1 MREFIHK
8 KATALLITAAL
19 LSGCTAMD
27 VNCTSEEAK
36 TALLEAM
43 RKDISESITQN
54 LKDLSEQNSSGISFG
69 SAMAKQLVDKFDLKV
84 SGITE
89 LWKNP
94 DRKQK
99 SCRGTLEITVDTKQV
114 KRATDARSALD
125 MLSIA
130 DLATQ
135 SGVEFDGRSR
145 FTQEIDFSLS
155 LADDTGKVNADLGSS
170 FTIFNTVAETSAY
183 NVLSASIVKNKRD
196 EDVLEMR
203 AESEQKRAAIALAK
217 EENRMAI
224 KALGEVW
231 SQLLPETRSQLVGL
245 QKAWIRKRN
254 ADCRIESINASED
267 GSDIKVNQ
275 LNCDTRAQLERREWL
290 LKYVPAEAAF

>member
-1 MREFIHK
+1 MRAFIHK
-8 KATALLITAAL
+8 KFTVLLIATAL

-27 VNCTSEEAK
+27 VDCASEESK

-43 RKDISESITQN
+43 HKDISESITLN
-54 LKDLSEQNSSGISFG
+54 LRDLSEQNTSGISFG
-69 SAMAKQLVDKFDLKV
+69 SAMTKQLVDKFDFKV
-84 SGITE
+84 ASIAE

-99 SCRGTLEITVDTKQV
+99 SCRGTLEITLDTKQV
-114 KRATDARSALD
+114 KRAADARSALD
-125 MLSIA
+125 MVSIA
-130 DLATQ
+130 DLSTQ

-145 FTQEIDFSLS
+145 FTQEIDFSLN
-155 LADDTGKVNADLGSS
+155 LADDTGKVHADLGSS
-170 FTIFNTVAETSAY
+170 FTIFDTVAETSAY
-183 NVLSASIVKNKRD
+183 NILSASIIKDKRD
-196 EDVLEMR
+196 EDAREMR
-203 AESEQKRAAIALAK
+203 AESEQKRATIALAK

-245 QKAWIRKRN
+245 QRAWIRKRN

-267 GSDIKVNQ
+267 GSDITVNQ

-290 LKYVPAEAAF
+290 RQYVPAEAEF

>member
-1 MREFIHK
+1 MRVFIHK
-8 KATALLITAAL
+8 KFTVLLIATAL

-27 VNCTSEEAK
+27 VDCASEESK

-43 RKDISESITQN
+43 HKDISESITLN
-54 LKDLSEQNSSGISFG
+54 LRDLSEQNTSGISFG
-69 SAMAKQLVDKFDLKV
+69 SAMTKQLVDKFDFKV
-84 SGITE
+84 TSIAE

-99 SCRGTLEITVDTKQV
+99 SCRGTLEITLDTKQV
-114 KRATDARSALD
+114 KRAADARSALD
-125 MLSIA
+125 MVSIA
-130 DLATQ
+130 DLTTQ

-145 FTQEIDFSLS
+145 FTQEIDFSLN
-155 LADDTGKVNADLGSS
+155 LADDTGKVHADLGSS
-170 FTIFNTVAETSAY
+170 FTIFDTVAETSAY
-183 NVLSASIVKNKRD
+183 NILSASIIKDKRD
-196 EDVLEMR
+196 EDAREMR
-203 AESEQKRAAIALAK
+203 AESEQKRATIALAK

-245 QKAWIRKRN
+245 QRAWIRKRN

-267 GSDIKVNQ
+267 GSDITVNQ

-290 LKYVPAEAAF
+290 RQYVPAEAEF